1 MNLQVVRKVV
11 TYISHNAPYNEHF
24 RNLYDNCGHL
34 CPTDGIPI
42 SKMSFVGCVSEIY
55 GDSFLGKRERNIYM
69 TIEQNFAKLE
79 ETLALLESEE
89 VTLEEAFAAY
99 SEGMKLLKLCN
110 EQIDRVEKQVLKLSQ
125 DGSME
130 ALD

>member
-1 MNLQVVRKVV
+1 
-11 TYISHNAPYNEHF
+11 
-24 RNLYDNCGHL
+24 
-34 CPTDGIPI
+34 
-42 SKMSFVGCVSEIY
+42 
-55 GDSFLGKRERNIYM
+55 M